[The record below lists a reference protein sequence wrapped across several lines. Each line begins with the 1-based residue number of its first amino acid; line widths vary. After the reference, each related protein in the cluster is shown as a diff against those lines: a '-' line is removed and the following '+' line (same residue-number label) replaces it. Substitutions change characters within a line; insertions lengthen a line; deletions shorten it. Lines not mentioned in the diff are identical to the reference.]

1 MTTATSAADA
11 RPRPL
16 TDGSAAAARVFAK
29 LRHDPA
35 GIALTLGAPVV
46 MVLVFGYVFGS
57 AITVPGSGDY
67 REYLVPGLFVMI
79 AVNPIPAMVSM
90 ARDAGRGSV
99 DRFRS
104 LPISRAAIPFGQA
117 AATAAYGLACLLLMA
132 LCGLAVGW
140 RIDTGLAPALAALG
154 LLVAVQF
161 AITWVGMY
169 LGLVIGKEETA
180 AQLSVLVFPIAML
193 SNAFVP
199 TAGMPAWLR
208 TIADWNPV
216 SAFAAAVRTLFGNPT
231 APTNGVWPL
240 EHPIVSSLGWVAIL
254 LIVFAPL
261 CTLRYARPR

>member
-1 MTTATSAADA
+1 MSTVDV

-16 TDGSAAAARVFAK
+16 TDGAAAAGRVFAK

-79 AVNPIPAMVSM
+79 AFNPIPAMVGM
-90 ARDAGRGSV
+90 ARDYGRGSV

-104 LPISRAAIPFGQA
+104 LPIIRAAIPSGQA
-117 AATAAYGLACLLLMA
+117 AATAVYGMICLSLMA

-140 RIDTGLAPALAALG
+140 RIHTGVGPALSAFA
-154 LLVAVQF
+154 LLVAVQVTF
-161 AITWVGMY
+161 TWIGMY

-180 AQLSVLVFPIAML
+180 AQLSVLVFPLAMV
-193 SNAFVP
+193 SNVFVP
-199 TAGMPAWLR
+199 TSGMPAWLR
-208 TIADWNPV
+208 TIADWNPL
-216 SAFAAAVRTLFGNPT
+216 SAFATAVRSLLGNPT
-231 APTNGVWPL
+231 APTNGAWPL
-240 EHPIVSSLGWVAIL
+240 EHPVVSSLAWVAL
-254 LIVFAPL
+254 LVLVFAPA
-261 CTLRYARPR
+261 CVLRYARPER